1 MGVAPRAPAEPHR
14 CGTLDARERALLFA
28 DAFDRRYGAY
38 TPRPNPRETGLIAQE
53 ARRSVP
59 TGWQTES
66 PPTPQQCATMGK
78 IIAACDGSQVERQ
91 AMLVER
97 LATPEGERLCAAM
110 LCFAMCCPQLAPDAE
125 PVETVED
132 ECDNSPLEDECDA
145 KKISQVHK
153 LIIKL
158 AQKSAASAPGNAEDR
173 AWAEQLQSLLCDGAV
188 DPNYASSDGTT
199 TIMMAVAQRNA
210 RLLKTLLDDQRCC
223 CSIDDVCLET
233 ELTAFHL
240 ACGNGDTACVMELQY
255 AKFCTR
261 LAWVRW
267 SGRMSKRRRKGATTH
282 E

>member
-1 MGVAPRAPAEPHR
+1 MNEREKILRKCQQDACCSALDCSSAPRPRPPFSHLSPAREPTERAAKMGAAPRAPAEPHR

-28 DAFDRRYGAY
+28 DAFSRRYGVY
-38 TPRPNPRETGLIAQE
+38 TPRPNPRETGLIAQD

-78 IIAACDGSQVERQ
+78 IIAACDGSQVERH

-110 LCFAMCCPQLAPDAE
+110 LCFAMCCSQLAPDAE

-153 LIIKL
+153 LII
-158 AQKSAASAPGNAEDR
+158 GH
-173 AWAEQLQSLLCDGAV
+173 SL
-188 DPNYASSDGTT
+188 
-199 TIMMAVAQRNA
+199 
-210 RLLKTLLDDQRCC
+210 
-223 CSIDDVCLET
+223 
-233 ELTAFHL
+233 
-240 ACGNGDTACVMELQY
+240 
-255 AKFCTR
+255 
-261 LAWVRW
+261 
-267 SGRMSKRRRKGATTH
+267 
-282 E
+282 

>member
-14 CGTLDARERALLFA
+14 CGSLCARERALLFA
-28 DAFDRRYGAY
+28 DAFSRRYGAY

-59 TGWQTES
+59 TEWQTES

-78 IIAACDGSQVERQ
+78 IIAACDGSQVERH

-110 LCFAMCCPQLAPDAE
+110 LCFAMCYPQLAPAAE

-132 ECDNSPLEDECDA
+132 ECANSPLEDECDA

-158 AQKSAASAPGNAEDR
+158 AQKSG
-173 AWAEQLQSLLCDGAV
+173 G
-188 DPNYASSDGTT
+188 
-199 TIMMAVAQRNA
+199 
-210 RLLKTLLDDQRCC
+210 
-223 CSIDDVCLET
+223 
-233 ELTAFHL
+233 
-240 ACGNGDTACVMELQY
+240 
-255 AKFCTR
+255 
-261 LAWVRW
+261 
-267 SGRMSKRRRKGATTH
+267 SGRRDPPPSWRPELGDGVRRERGWRWELRWDDSKRKCHRITAARRR
-282 E
+282 